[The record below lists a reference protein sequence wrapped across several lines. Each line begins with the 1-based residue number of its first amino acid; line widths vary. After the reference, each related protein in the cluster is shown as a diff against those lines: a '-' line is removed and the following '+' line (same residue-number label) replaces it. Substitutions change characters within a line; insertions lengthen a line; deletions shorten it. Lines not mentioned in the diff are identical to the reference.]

1 MVAKKAGIFFDG
13 LMAFCKY
20 GASEHQGVFNW
31 TRFFF
36 PFARVGAIT
45 RLCDLTAEF
54 GKKSESDVKSVR
66 NRVFPSQNGIL
77 FYIF

>member
-1 MVAKKAGIFFDG
+1 MDA
-13 LMAFCKY
+13 L
-20 GASEHQGVFNW
+20 
-31 TRFFF
+31 FF

-54 GKKSESDVKSVR
+54 GKTSESDVKSVR

-77 FYIF
+77 LYIFYKNISIGSASIANDVENEQKCLQTFFEM